1 MSKLRSHLADRQT
14 TANYPINRFVF
25 EDLRKYPARCAH
37 QTPSSRLESLASVST
52 KSGEDHFVALD
63 SLACADEDNFAE
75 GVTSLQR
82 CGNKDAGYDPLQKPL
97 V

>member
-1 MSKLRSHLADRQT
+1 MAFPQPMRARSGQ
-14 TANYPINRFVF
+14 
-25 EDLRKYPARCAH
+25 RK
-37 QTPSSRLESLASVST
+37 SLLLFA
-52 KSGEDHFVALD
+52 ALD

-82 CGNKDAGYDPLQKPL
+82 CGNEDAGYDPLQKPM